1 MLENSIKKRVLKEY
15 YNRVR
20 KIWNSE
26 LYSKNKT
33 VAYNIFTIPVLIP
46 TFGILDWTKN
56 GVLQIDINT
65 RKLLTLSGSFHRNS
79 SVDHLYMT
87 RDDGGRGLNS
97 IYDVFVARIISLSE
111 HIKSKSSSHP
121 LLKLV
126 VDHEKEKLLRVSNQ
140 MKDNNST
147 PEDIKKL

>member
-1 MLENSIKKRVLKEY
+1 MQEECVLKEY

-20 KIWNSE
+20 KIWNSK

-33 VAYNIFTIPVLIP
+33 VAYNIFAIPVLIP

-56 GVLQIDINT
+56 EVLQIDIKT
-65 RKLLTLSGSFHRNS
+65 RKLLTLSGSIHRNS

-97 IYDVFVARIISLSE
+97 IYDVFVARIISHKIE
-111 HIKSKSSSHP
+111 KQFQP
-121 LLKLV
+121 TLKA
-126 VDHEKEKLLRVSNQ
+126 
-140 MKDNNST
+140 M
-147 PEDIKKL
+147 